1 MQILAILLLALVVVL
16 WVLRQAAHVPPAK
29 LARMVKQGSGLLALG
44 AAGLLLLRGRWDLGG
59 ALGGLGLWLVG
70 MGAPVWWAV
79 GKSLALL
86 LGLAHM
92 VAAQPGAVTL
102 FPAMGGA
109 AYALFLAGWC
119 RWLWEH
125 SALRCCA
132 RPTY

>member
-1 MQILAILLLALVVVL
+1 MVAIPLTTFVTMPLIAAALLF
-16 WVLRQAAHVPPAK
+16 
-29 LARMVKQGSGLLALG
+29 
-44 AAGLLLLRGRWDLGG
+44 D
-59 ALGGLGLWLVG
+59 LVG